1 MSEQLWPG
9 RLRDASRE
17 LSTRWREP
25 LRSAQTR
32 VAAALDG
39 LRLPDRPLLGSFRTS
54 YRRRKLAVWGTA
66 FALLA
71 AVEIAI
77 AFPLLLGPSKQA
89 IESVDHA
96 AQAIASK
103 ATGSDSASQTGAAA
117 DRGRDALGKGPA
129 GSPDPEKRPA
139 ALPVAGGEEEPA
151 EEKTLEAPYEANEPT
166 SAGSSAGVAGA
177 SASQPDRVERGT
189 PARRSEP
196 ENEGTPAPPKNTSPA
211 KSPPAPQPQSPPPP
225 PVAIVQSPPPS
236 LPPPATSTTT
246 TTRTVALPAP
256 RGDDEDR
263 KDGRDRKR
271 DEPKDPPPPSTTTTT
286 TTTSTTTTTT
296 TTSSPPP
303 PPPTTTTPDENA
315 GDGRRRRGGGGDDD
329 DD

>member
-1 MSEQLWPG
+1 MSEHLWPD

-39 LRLPDRPLLGSFRTS
+39 LRPNRPLRGEASRTS

-66 FALLA
+66 FAVLA
-71 AVEIAI
+71 AVELAI

-96 AQAIASK
+96 AQAIVSK
-103 ATGSDSASQTGAAA
+103 ATGDDTSSQAGAAA
-117 DRGRDALGKGPA
+117 DRGRDTLGKGPA

-139 ALPVAGGEEEPA
+139 ALPVAGGEEAPA
-151 EEKTLEAPYEANEPT
+151 EETTAEATDEANEPT
-166 SAGSSAGVAGA
+166 SAGSSAGVAGT
-177 SASQPDRVERGT
+177 SASPNDRVERST
-189 PARRSEP
+189 PVRRSEP
-196 ENEGTPAPPKNTSPA
+196 ENAGTPAKNTSPA
-211 KSPPAPQPQSPPPP
+211 KSPPAPQPQSPASP
-225 PVAIVQSPPPS
+225 PVAIVQSPPPPP
-236 LPPPATSTTT
+236 PPPATSTTT
-246 TTRTVALPAP
+246 TTRTVALPPP
-256 RGDDEDR
+256 RRGGDGK
-263 KDGRDRKR
+263 KD

-286 TTTSTTTTTT
+286 TTSTTTSSTTTT

-303 PPPTTTTPDENA
+303 PPPTTTTTTSDDN
-315 GDGRRRRGGGGDDD
+315 DGGRRRGGGDEDD
-329 DD
+329 